1 MICACIC
8 HCDKEADDRWEPK
21 LCIACSLCSV
31 IDQSA
36 NPKHGMPD
44 EPSPEVKLE
53 PLEPISD
60 AQKDKAIE
68 SAIAE
73 AGL

>member
-1 MICACIC
+1 MICICIC
-8 HCDKEADDRWEPK
+8 HCSNIADDRWEPK

-44 EPSPEVKLE
+44 EPAPEVKLV

-60 AQKDKAIE
+60 AQKDKALQE
-68 SAIAE
+68 WVSNN
-73 AGL
+73 GF